1 MLDKRSALAERNNLP
16 VDHGAFLRP
25 GTAADGSQRPAVEP
39 NGPADQAGLQDGD
52 IILSVDGQAIDEEHP
67 LDATLSQH
75 APGRAIAVEVQ
86 RGSEKVTLQVTLGTR
101 PADL

>member
-1 MLDKRSALAERNNLP
+1 
-16 VDHGAFLRP
+16 V
-25 GTAADGSQRPAVEP
+25 VP

-52 IILSVDGQAIDEEHP
+52 VILSVDGQAIDAEHP

-75 APGRAIAVEVQ
+75 APGRAITVEVQ
-86 RGSEKVTLQVTLGTR
+86 RGNEKLTLQVTLGTR

>member
-1 MLDKRSALAERNNLP
+1 MNDLP

-39 NGPADQAGLQDGD
+39 NGPADAGGLKDGD
-52 IILSVDGQAIDEEHP
+52 IILSVDGQTIDEEHP

-75 APGRAIAVEVQ
+75 APGRMITVEVQ
-86 RGSEKVTLQVTLGTR
+86 RGDQKITLQVELGTR
-101 PADL
+101 PSDL